1 MEECTF
7 SSDNKE
13 CNCILHCKKDT
24 WYELHENGS
33 KDWSKSK
40 KNIDR
45 FWEKIQEKLKYLNNH
60 EQEVYENNSN
70 SEREYTE
77 YIDYDEPLIYE
88 KYIFPEFQVEAQ
100 SSIGDNFYTISDDNS
115 NEQYEVKIFQDKNL
129 EFIDCDF
136 LGKTEFK
143 KYTFSR
149 SVKFLNCNFHNNDV
163 DFSDKVF
170 KKSLFFKGCKKI
182 GKLNLQGS
190 TIQGSAS
197 FSRSKFITVDFERVT
212 FETAVA
218 FNESTFYNDLDFKY
232 TIFNSLVYFQDVVIQ
247 GKLNLKSTIFKDE
260 VNFLGIKKQDDKKL
274 EPNNI
279 ENRETA
285 RIIKHS
291 FEKLNNI
298 IEANKFY
305 ALEMQKR
312 EEELIEKKEKNWLDW
327 IVFKI
332 HKISSNHSQDWLLA
346 LLWMLNITMVFTV
359 FSNISPCQ
367 KDIVLF
373 MSISLI
379 AIIYFGILLEK
390 HLKKYLFVISTLIYC
405 LNSVSLND
413 MSNNFNP
420 FSIMTEKEPL
430 TFISLI
436 YKSIIAY
443 LIYQFIISIRQN
455 TRRK

>member
-1 MEECTF
+1 MEEECRF

-40 KNIDR
+40 KNINR

-163 DFSDKVF
+163 DFNDKVF
-170 KKSLFFKGCKKI
+170 KKSLFFKDCKNI
-182 GKLNLQGS
+182 EKLNLQGS

-212 FETAVA
+212 FENAVA

-291 FEKLNNI
+291 FEKLDNI

-305 ALEMQKR
+305 ALEMKAR
-312 EEELIEKKEKNWLDW
+312 EKELIFLKKPLDW
-327 IVFKI
+327 IIFKL
-332 HKISSNHSQDWLLA
+332 HRLSSYNSQNWILPICWVLL
-346 LLWMLNITMVFTV
+346 LSFIYCNGLNLVKNSFIDTLFNLYY
-359 FSNISPCQ
+359 SNI
-367 KDIVLF
+367 LNN
-373 MSISLI
+373 MANSI
-379 AIIYFGILLEK
+379 
-390 HLKKYLFVISTLIYC
+390 
-405 LNSVSLND
+405 
-413 MSNNFNP
+413 NP
-420 FSIMTEKEPL
+420 FSIMTGKESL
-430 TFISLI
+430 TFDTLT

-443 LIYQFIISIRQN
+443 LIYQFIVSIRQN